1 MPFISGKVVRFF
13 ISSLLCCLLVQPPAS
28 AKAAESLGLMQTID
42 LTLTQSDAAYDLRD
56 NLLFSKMDIN
66 SAEHRFDT
74 RLVPLTHFGIRQ
86 GTGSQQIGLEM
97 RKETDIGSSIAYGM
111 VGNRIDD
118 NAGYVVENSTNAK
131 AYVRVSQGLF
141 RRWGAKYNLSDLTVA
156 QLRQK
161 EEEIKT
167 ERARQTLILSAVKK
181 YYDLALAEQLL
192 AKVEKALT
200 RNREHLN
207 SAVSRQSVGLVSK
220 VDVYRA
226 ELAVLDAE
234 SARENQLRQKQRGE
248 DAFREMVRIADDH
261 AMQVP
266 DAIDK
271 MVPVIS
277 ESWEED
283 LFLTRLDWQAYRVSV
298 EINEAETFKAKQNLA
313 PDVGLSF
320 VLEQRGEGNSSEDA
334 LSLDETNWAV
344 QLEMMSTFDRFN
356 EESALLRKKVEK
368 AKLHR
373 GKEAL
378 QRKITREAREAFQDL
393 LAEERNHQINIKRL
407 EQARMALDLAKTRYE
422 QGLSDN
428 LAVLDA
434 ESAYSEAE
442 VNISRSM
449 TAYNIAATTLAYNL
463 GVLDRQWVAMSLDG
477 TDDSASPEPQRMN
490 DVTVR

>member
-1 MPFISGKVVRFF
+1 MQPWQSVEATESV
-13 ISSLLCCLLVQPPAS
+13 SLL
-28 AKAAESLGLMQTID
+28 QTVD
-42 LTLTQSDAAYDLRD
+42 LALSQSDAAFDLHD

-74 RLVPLTHFGIRQ
+74 KLVPLTNFGIRQ

-97 RKETDIGSSIAYGM
+97 RKETAIGSSIAYGM
-111 VGNRIDD
+111 VGSRIDD
-118 NAGYVVENSTNAK
+118 NAGYVVENSTNAR

-141 RRWGAKYNLSDLTVA
+141 RRWGARYNLSDLTVA
-156 QLRQK
+156 QLRLK

-192 AKVEKALT
+192 AKADKALT

-226 ELAVLDAE
+226 ELALLDAE

-248 DAFREMVRIADDH
+248 DAFREMVRLDDDQ
-261 AMQVP
+261 ALQVA

-271 MVPVIS
+271 MVPVIPDT
-277 ESWEED
+277 WEKD
-283 LFLTRLDWQAYRVSV
+283 LFLTRLDWQAYRVNV
-298 EINEAETFKAKQNLA
+298 EINEAETLKAKKNLA

-320 VLEQRGEGNSSEDA
+320 VVEQRGEGNSAEDA
-334 LSLDETNWAV
+334 LSLNETNWAV
-344 QLEMMSTFDRFN
+344 QLEMMSTFDRFH
-356 EESALLRKKVEK
+356 ERSALLRKRVEK
-368 AKLHR
+368 AKLQR

-378 QRKITREAREAFQDL
+378 QRRITREAREAFQDL
-393 LAEERNHQINIKRL
+393 LSEERNHQINVKRL
-407 EQARMALDLAKTRYE
+407 EQAKMALDLANTRYE
-422 QGLSDN
+422 KGLSDN
-428 LAVLDA
+428 LTVIDA
-434 ESAYSEAE
+434 ETAYSDAE

-463 GVLDRQWVAMSLDG
+463 GILDRQWVAMSLESMAAAANPEPQG
-477 TDDSASPEPQRMN
+477 TDDGIPR
-490 DVTVR
+490 